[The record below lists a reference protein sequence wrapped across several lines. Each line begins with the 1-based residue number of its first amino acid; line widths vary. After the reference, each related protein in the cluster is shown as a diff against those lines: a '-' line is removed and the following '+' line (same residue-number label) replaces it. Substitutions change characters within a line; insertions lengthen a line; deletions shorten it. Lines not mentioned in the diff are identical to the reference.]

1 MVVAQAFAPGNIS
14 CVFKIIP
21 HQDPRMMHSLGMG
34 FTVREGVLAT
44 LSPAP
49 RQEVLFNGQPL
60 EFRTVRGVLG
70 SLQAPPLK
78 VELETPLPLSCGF
91 GLSGAAAL
99 AAAHAANK
107 LLGLGRSREE
117 LAMAAHVAE
126 VEELTGLGDVCNQHH
141 GGCLLKLV
149 PGQPLNA
156 LRLAVPA
163 QPIYYRH
170 FGPIPTR
177 EVLADPGR
185 RERINQAADQALAI
199 LKGQVGAPAADFEA
213 CIRLSRAFAAQSG
226 LLADERVQQTIAQI
240 EAAGGAGS
248 MIMLGNAVFS
258 NQPFDQ
264 AQETA
269 LCVHQARVLA

>member
-1 MVVAQAFAPGNIS
+1 MVQVQAFAPGNIS

-21 HQDPRMMHSLGMG
+21 HQDPRLMHSLGMG
-34 FTVREGVLAT
+34 FTVREGVRAR
-44 LSPAP
+44 LSPAS
-49 RQEVLFNGQPL
+49 RQEILFNGRPL
-60 EFRTVRGVLG
+60 EIPTVCGVLA

-78 VELETPLPLSCGF
+78 VELESPLPLSCGF

-99 AAAHAANK
+99 AAAHAANA
-107 LLGLGRSREE
+107 LLELECSREE

-126 VEELTGLGDVCNQHH
+126 VEQLTGLGDVCNQHH

-156 LRLAVPA
+156 ARLAVPE
-163 QPIYYRH
+163 QPIYYRY
-170 FGPIPTR
+170 FGPILTR
-177 EVLADPGR
+177 EVLADPRR
-185 RERINQAADQALAI
+185 RERINQAADQALVV
-199 LKGQVGAPAADFEA
+199 LKGQLEMPQVDFEA
-213 CIRLSRAFAAQSG
+213 CIRLSRAFTAESG
-226 LLADERVQQTIAQI
+226 LLADERVLQAIAQI
-240 EAAGGAGS
+240 EAGGGAAS

-269 LCVHQARVLA
+269 LCNHHAMVLV